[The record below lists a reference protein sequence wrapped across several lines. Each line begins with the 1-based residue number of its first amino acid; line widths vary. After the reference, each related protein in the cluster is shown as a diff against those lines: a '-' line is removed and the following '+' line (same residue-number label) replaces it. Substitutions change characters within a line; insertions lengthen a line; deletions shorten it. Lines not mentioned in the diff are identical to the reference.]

1 MGFNVFEQ
9 FATTDSKSGQQKQ
22 MIEMEL
28 EELQEHYAKE
38 KDELTKAI
46 DGLKFQREQEE
57 EQVSDSKQGGRRILT
72 VER

>member
-1 MGFNVFEQ
+1 
-9 FATTDSKSGQQKQ
+9 

-28 EELQEHYAKE
+28 EERQEHYAKE